1 MTLQPSALVALPSR
15 NTHGKVLPLPASE
28 SACPCWNGKSLGP
41 QVLCYSSPNASTSSR
56 HSVNVC
62 RMNKQQMT
70 KGWLF
75 GRFLC
80 VCFFFEGKQMLLHPL
95 IRTLKQP
102 RAGNKLCKE
111 SLPRVLLLYETNHLG
126 FAQRPGTGAQGPLGR
141 HQGSGWQGMQRG
153 Q

>member
-1 MTLQPSALVALPSR
+1 
-15 NTHGKVLPLPASE
+15 
-28 SACPCWNGKSLGP
+28 
-41 QVLCYSSPNASTSSR
+41 
-56 HSVNVC
+56 
-62 RMNKQQMT
+62 
-70 KGWLF
+70 
-75 GRFLC
+75 
-80 VCFFFEGKQMLLHPL
+80 MLLHPL